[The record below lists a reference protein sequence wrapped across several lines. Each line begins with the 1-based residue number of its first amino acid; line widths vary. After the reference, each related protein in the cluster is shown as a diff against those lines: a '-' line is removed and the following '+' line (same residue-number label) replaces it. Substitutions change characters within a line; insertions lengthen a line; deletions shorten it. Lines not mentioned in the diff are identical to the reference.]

1 MNNSFNYII
10 SPEIFEFRNFSPK
23 LKIGILASG
32 KGTNFQELINLSEK
46 NLLDIDIKILITNNK
61 DAECI
66 DRAVK
71 ANIPYKLIKEKDY
84 PLKKLF
90 EGEIIN
96 TLLNSD
102 VELVVMAGWMKI
114 VSSEF
119 VSKFK
124 NKIINIHPSLLPS
137 YKGYKAI
144 EEALSSGS
152 KITGCSVH
160 FVETEVD
167 SGTLIMQAA
176 LPILKDDNIKS
187 LSKKIQ
193 KLEHTILPHSISN
206 AGYLIRKNIK
216 DNY

>member
-10 SPEIFEFRNFSPK
+10 SPEKFEFRKFSPK

-46 NLLDIDIKILITNNK
+46 NLLDIDIKILIINK
-61 DAECI
+61 ETECI
-66 DRAVK
+66 ERAVK
-71 ANIPYKLIKEKDY
+71 ANIPYKLIKENDY

-90 EGEIIN
+90 EAEIIN
-96 TLLNSD
+96 TLLKSE

-114 VSSEF
+114 VSSDF
-119 VSKFK
+119 VSMFK

-176 LPILKDDNIKS
+176 LPILEDDNIDS

>member
-1 MNNSFNYII
+1 LNNSFNYII
-10 SPEIFEFRNFSPK
+10 SPEKFEFRKFSPK

-46 NLLDIDIKILITNNK
+46 NLLDIDIKILITNK
-61 DAECI
+61 ETECI
-66 DRAVK
+66 ERAVK
-71 ANIPYKLIKEKDY
+71 ANIPYKLIKENDY

-90 EGEIIN
+90 EAEIIN
-96 TLLNSD
+96 TLLKSE

-114 VSSEF
+114 VSSDF
-119 VSKFK
+119 VSMFK

-176 LPILKDDNIKS
+176 LPILEDDNIDS

-206 AGYLIRKNIK
+206 AGHLIRKNIK

>member
-10 SPEIFEFRNFSPK
+10 SPEKFEFRKFSPK

-46 NLLDIDIKILITNNK
+46 NLLDIDIKILITNK
-61 DAECI
+61 ETECI
-66 DRAVK
+66 ERAVK
-71 ANIPYKLIKEKDY
+71 ANIPYKLIKENDY

-90 EGEIIN
+90 EAEIIN
-96 TLLNSD
+96 TLLKSE

-114 VSSEF
+114 VSSDF
-119 VSKFK
+119 VSMFK

-176 LPILKDDNIKS
+176 LPILEDDNIDS

-206 AGYLIRKNIK
+206 AGHLIRKNIK